1 MRSPRRK
8 SPNRMKRSKRRRN
21 QSPRRSKRRRRKSPR
36 RSRKRR
42 SKRSRRKRRSP
53 KRRRNQSPRRS
64 RRKSSRVNKSRLS
77 CNRPVKSSRPEKKKM
92 VLACSRGRKKL
103 VHYGATGYGNN
114 YSAAARRSF
123 KARHKCSAAHD
134 KLSAR
139 YWACKDLWA
148 GPGGDTR
155 QPPR

>member
-1 MRSPRRK
+1 MRSLRRK

-21 QSPRRSKRRRRKSPR
+21 RSPRRSKRRRRSPR

-53 KRRRNQSPRRS
+53 KRS

>member
-1 MRSPRRK
+1 MRSLRRK

-21 QSPRRSKRRRRKSPR
+21 RSPRRSKRRRRSPR

-42 SKRSRRKRRSP
+42 SKRSRRKRR
-53 KRRRNQSPRRS
+53 R
-64 RRKSSRVNKSRLS
+64 SSRVNKSRLS

-92 VLACSRGRKKL
+92 VLACSRGRQKL

-123 KARHKCSAAHD
+123 KARHKRSAAHD

>member
-1 MRSPRRK
+1 M
-8 SPNRMKRSKRRRN
+8 
-21 QSPRRSKRRRRKSPR
+21 
-36 RSRKRR
+36 
-42 SKRSRRKRRSP
+42 
-53 KRRRNQSPRRS
+53 
-64 RRKSSRVNKSRLS
+64 NKSRLS

-148 GPGGDTR
+148 GSGGDTR

>member
-1 MRSPRRK
+1 MRSLRRK
-8 SPNRMKRSKRRRN
+8 SPK
-21 QSPRRSKRRRRKSPR
+21 

-42 SKRSRRKRRSP
+42 SKRRSRRRSPRRSKKRRSKRRSRRRSHRRSRKRRS
-53 KRRRNQSPRRS
+53 RRRSP
-64 RRKSSRVNKSRLS
+64 RVNKSRLS

-148 GPGGDTR
+148 GAGGDTR